1 MSFDQ
6 TTLNKA
12 ETTDRK
18 NLALELEKSQDAV
31 WSGGKALSKLEE
43 WVVKNATWLAIGVI
57 AAAFAVRVAYSAS
70 CYLNPDEAQHFDAAR
85 PDTWLGVFRASHRL
99 AHPPLFIFVLHA
111 ILYLGRTEVILRLPS
126 IAGGTAAL
134 WLTFA
139 WIRRTLGGIPA
150 LAGLLFMAISP
161 AAISASTEVRQ
172 YGLLLFF
179 ICGSVYATE
188 RALSDRSTNWAII
201 QGLFLLGA
209 LLTHYTSSVVILSL
223 DIYVLIRYIAGDI
236 PRRVLFTFICAQL
249 VLAAVLGWLYLSYI
263 RHADV
268 FIPSNLLYL
277 KSFYYVPSSERLLDF
292 SRRAFVATFSYLVS
306 QKRAIFSMLAFLA
319 GVAALM
325 TGRTKA
331 PRLMSLLILTP
342 FVVGFATAL
351 FQVLPFAGSRHQT
364 YLLPFL
370 AAGFSAALAWIPRK
384 LAVPLLLAGAV
395 YAPFWILRTP
405 PDNNRRT
412 VPIGDMTAAINY
424 IDRVVPGNAPL
435 FMDDKTHY
443 ILKYYLGGRDPNLDS
458 WQHRNDEKLD
468 GHLVIAPRAFGW
480 VFSPKDVLTKV
491 NESAKD
497 LGVPRGEPLW
507 IISVAWLDQESLASE
522 LPAGAYRSANEFGV
536 ISVIETERD

>member
-1 MSFDQ
+1 
-6 TTLNKA
+6 
-12 ETTDRK
+12 
-18 NLALELEKSQDAV
+18 V
-31 WSGGKALSKLEE
+31 GKAQLSKLEE
-43 WVVKNATWLAIGVI
+43 WVVKNSNWLAIGVI

-85 PDTWLGVFRASHRL
+85 SNTWSGVFLASHRL

-111 ILYLGRTEVILRLPS
+111 ILIFGRTEVILRFPS

-134 WLTFA
+134 WFTFA

-179 ICGSVYATE
+179 VCGSVYATE
-188 RALSDRSTNWAII
+188 RALSERSMNWAII

-223 DIYVLIRYIAGDI
+223 DIYVLLRYMAGGI
-236 PRRVLFTFICAQL
+236 PRKVLFTFICAQL
-249 VLAAVLGWLYLSYI
+249 VLAAVLGWLFLSYI
-263 RHADV
+263 RREDV
-268 FIPSNLLYL
+268 FSPSSLLYL

-292 SRRAFVATFSYLVS
+292 SRRAFVGTFSYLVS
-306 QKRAIFSMLAFLA
+306 QKRAIFSMFIFLA

-325 TGRTKA
+325 AGRTKA

-342 FVVGFATAL
+342 FAVGFATAL

-370 AAGFSAALAWIPRK
+370 AAGFSAALVWIPRK

-395 YAPFWILRTP
+395 YAPFWVLRTP
-405 PDNNRRT
+405 PDNSQRT

-424 IDRVVPGNAPL
+424 IDQVVPSNAPL
-435 FMDDKTHY
+435 FLDVKTYY
-443 ILKYYLGGRDPNLDS
+443 ILRYYLGGHDPSLDS
-458 WQHRNDEKLD
+458 WQHRKDEKLA
-468 GHLVIAPRAFGW
+468 GHLVMNPRAIGW
-480 VFSPKDVLTKV
+480 VFSPKDALTKV
-491 NESAKD
+491 NDSARD
-497 LGVPRGEPLW
+497 LGMPRGEPLW
-507 IISVAWLDQESLASE
+507 IISVAWLDQESLASG
-522 LPAGAYRSANEFGV
+522 LPAGSYRSAKGFGA
-536 ISVIETERD
+536 ISVVETEPN